1 VLSSARARSISNGKR
16 IDFGSLVSSVI
27 TQALT
32 PEQKL

>member
-1 VLSSARARSISNGKR
+1 VLSSARARSISNGKS